1 MVEINQPGFASNQQ
15 ANQFQNQQTNQGF
28 NQTTQNPNFN
38 QQANSAKGI
47 FQIPE
52 KFLQLIP

>member
-1 MVEINQPGFASNQQ
+1 MIEINPFANQQ
-15 ANQFQNQQTNQGF
+15 ANQGFAEPNQSNQAFNQSQHQNFNQQTNQ
-28 NQTTQNPNFN
+28 P
-38 QQANSAKGI
+38 KGL

>member
-1 MVEINQPGFASNQQ
+1 MVEINQLNQQ
-15 ANQFQNQQTNQGF
+15 ANQGFEQNQSQQTFNQQTNQS
-28 NQTTQNPNFN
+28 QTP
-38 QQANSAKGI
+38 KGL

>member
-1 MVEINQPGFASNQQ
+1 MPLINNEELNTQATDAFTNQSFKNNQ
-15 ANQFQNQQTNQGF
+15 ATNAFQQTNQ
-28 NQTTQNPNFN
+28 NQ
-38 QQANSAKGI
+38 KGL

>member
-1 MVEINQPGFASNQQ
+1 MIEINPFANQTNQQ
-15 ANQFQNQQTNQGF
+15 ANQGFAEPNQS
-28 NQTTQNPNFN
+28 NQTFN
-38 QQANSAKGI
+38 QQANFNQSQTQPKGL